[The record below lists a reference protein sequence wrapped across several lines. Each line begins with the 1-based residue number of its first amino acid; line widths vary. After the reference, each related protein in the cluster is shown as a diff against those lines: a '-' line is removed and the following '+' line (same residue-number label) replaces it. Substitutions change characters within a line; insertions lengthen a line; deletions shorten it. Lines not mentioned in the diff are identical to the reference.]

1 MTRSYGWNPQRLQ
14 HLRTN
19 KYKLVEFWLRYSEE
33 NKLWT
38 LLDSQSVCEC
48 LHGEVVVVCTGGMP
62 VCHCTHQG
70 AALGRGWNLL
80 STPALL
86 LCVQVA
92 EMLLMTSAA
101 VNVADQHASTPLH
114 RAASKGNTTLVK
126 LLLSYHAN
134 PNAPDSTGCT
144 PLSVYALPPVESAWV
159 YSQPALRTTVLG
171 VCMYCV
177 SHPKPE
183 SNQVL
188 RCPHDG
194 KLVNWLTTADSSQQK
209 LNFCYILCIEIV
221 HDMN

>member
-1 MTRSYGWNPQRLQ
+1 MARQYAAALTRGQ
-14 HLRTN
+14 H
-19 KYKLVEFWLRYSEE
+19 WAG
-33 NKLWT
+33 
-38 LLDSQSVCEC
+38 
-48 LHGEVVVVCTGGMP
+48 GEVAVYTCLVVVCTGGWDVVNGQCRCQHSRP
-62 VCHCTHQG
+62 THHCTHQG

-101 VNVADQHASTPLH
+101 VNAADQHASTPLH

-159 YSQPALRTTVLG
+159 YSQPALQTTVLG

-188 RCPHDG
+188 CCPHDG
-194 KLVNWLTTADSSQQK
+194 KLVNWLTTADSSQEK
-209 LNFCYILCIEIV
+209 LNFCYILRIEIV